1 MTYAA
6 MRNIVARANALSRI
20 LRSKFVT
27 RKSRYT
33 LLPHPIE
40 VTSREL
46 ISCAPALYDKD
57 QLRRVISCGF
67 GASLE
72 DEIEKLDAT
81 SFVEGPLARYELGE
95 SLVVGGKIFSGNA
108 RYLMSAQ
115 SSLRALGSNVIEFK
129 SASLTNTMQG
139 LHYFGHWLGD
149 DCALYEALRGAP
161 NILSM
166 RRPNWPDRHFYE
178 SAFDQTWNELDFFK
192 VSELTIYR
200 ELGFNRDKADRL
212 RLLRQKLRASS
223 PRRAGGQVAYI
234 SRGTLG
240 ENRNMSNLDAV
251 VEAFSKAGIRIVEP
265 GVDSNTMI
273 CELLDAAAIIAI
285 EGSHACHAIYS
296 LADNG
301 AILILQPPERFYNP
315 HHEWARLLGMS
326 YGLVVGEKDEVS
338 FKIHPDEALRMVDRL
353 LAAPK
358 YSDA

>member
-1 MTYAA
+1 MH
-6 MRNIVARANALSRI
+6 NILARANALSRV
-20 LRSKFVT
+20 LSSKFVT
-27 RKSRYT
+27 RENRFTS
-33 LLPHPIE
+33 LPQPTE
-40 VTSREL
+40 VTTPEL
-46 ISCAPALYDKD
+46 ISCAPALYNKD
-57 QLRRVISCGF
+57 HLHRVISCGF
-67 GASLE
+67 GATLE

-81 SFVEGPLARYELGE
+81 SFMESPLARYELGE
-95 SLVVGGKIFSGNA
+95 SLVVGGQIFSRNA
-108 RYLMSAQ
+108 RYLMSVQ
-115 SSLRALGSNVIEFK
+115 SPLRALGSNVVEFK
-129 SASLTNTMQG
+129 SASLANTMQG

-178 SAFDQTWNELDFFK
+178 SAFGQTWNELDFFK

-212 RLLRQKLRASS
+212 RLLRQKLRASG
-223 PRRAGGQVAYI
+223 PRRTGGQVAYI
-234 SRGTLG
+234 SRGRLG

-265 GVDSNTMI
+265 GVDSITMI
-273 CELLDAAAIIAI
+273 GELLDAAAIVAI

-296 LADNG
+296 LADKG
-301 AILILQPPERFYNP
+301 AVLILQPPERFYNP
-315 HHEWARLLGMS
+315 HHEWARLLGMR
-326 YGLVVGEKDEVS
+326 YGFVVGEKDEVS

-353 LAAPK
+353 LAVPK